1 LTGLIAGQLILH
13 LFYGDDG
20 FFLYSLHFA
29 PLLILL
35 ASFSSATKWRMPC
48 LAGAVLVG
56 LGSVGQYRGHPAD
69 DSAHT
74 RPAVNGIGCSGF
86 LSRRVGSIMI

>member
-56 LGSVGQYRGHPAD
+56 LAAWD
-69 DSAHT
+69 NIA
-74 RPAVNGIGCSGF
+74 GIPLTIQLIPGPQ
-86 LSRRVGSIMI
+86 

>member
-1 LTGLIAGQLILH
+1 VERLNAQGRLRRIATLVTGVITGQLVLH

-35 ASFSSATKWRMPC
+35 ASFSSATRWRLPC
-48 LAGAVLVG
+48 LAGTVILAG
-56 LGSVGQYRGHPAD
+56 LAGWNNVA
-69 DSAHT
+69 
-74 RPAVNGIGCSGF
+74 GIQQAIQ
-86 LSRRVGSIMI
+86 LLPVPH